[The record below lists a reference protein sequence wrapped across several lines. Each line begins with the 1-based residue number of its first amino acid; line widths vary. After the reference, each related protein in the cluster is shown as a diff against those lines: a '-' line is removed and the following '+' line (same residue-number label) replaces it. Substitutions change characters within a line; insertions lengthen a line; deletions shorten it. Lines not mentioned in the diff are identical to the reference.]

1 VSKATNSSGNNMEL
15 YKAVLMIA
23 YSEHAQIDLNM
34 VNWQIANLEI
44 RDDNGQKVLYVNN
57 PYYRWMIRIK
67 NVTAI
72 ERLYSNVGDIIR
84 LRLRGNRSVLL
95 YASPT
100 ILMKLAEI
108 LSKETNLIISDVVTE
123 EGLLKKEDGVRT

>member
-1 VSKATNSSGNNMEL
+1 VSKATSSSGNNMEL

-123 EGLLKKEDGVRT
+123 EGLLKKEDDVRT

>member
-1 VSKATNSSGNNMEL
+1 MSKATNSFGNNMES

>member
-1 VSKATNSSGNNMEL
+1 
-15 YKAVLMIA
+15 MIA

-123 EGLLKKEDGVRT
+123 EGLLKKEDGIRT